1 MKSLLYSLVISLLV
15 SLPALAQN
23 EGISFQGLARNAA
36 GEVLVSQKISLR
48 LSILL
53 GSESGAVVYVETRQV
68 TTNPQ
73 GIFALV
79 VGDGTANSKTG
90 NFSTIDWSTTA
101 KFIKVEMD
109 PNAGL
114 NFIAMGTSKLQTV
127 PFAYYAFGVDA
138 ENVDGILPL
147 GSGGTGVASIAD
159 LKKSLGVDQ
168 VDNTTDANKP
178 LSAASQAALS
188 TKANTADVTTSLA
201 SKVDKVT
208 GKELSTNDYTTVEK
222 AKLAAISGTN
232 TGDQDLSA
240 FATRTQLE
248 TKVDKEPG
256 KGLSTN
262 DYTTAE
268 KVKLAAITGNA
279 TGPTGPVGPAGA
291 TGPQGL
297 PGAAGPTGAI
307 GPQGPIGLT
316 GPAGATGATGL
327 LSIGNEAGNTPY
339 WNGTQWVVNS
349 SNLYNNG
356 SNLGIGTTSPSEK
369 LEVVGN
375 VKTSGTLTAGAITYP
390 NTAGTNGQVLTSNGL
405 GTASWTTAAA
415 ASGVNSVGTISG
427 SSTANGASITAGVL
441 NLAPADAT
449 NGGIVTTGNQ
459 AFSGGKVFNDNIQ
472 VNSVRIGAPGSAGSA
487 NTMLGAYS
495 FQYGAPGGNNTGVGT
510 MSLASITNSTNG
522 GSPGGNDN
530 TAVGSNAIRQGQGAS
545 NGNRNT
551 AVGSAA
557 LTNASDA
564 SDNTA
569 LGYATLPIATGGAN
583 TAVGSNSLAAI
594 TSGTNN
600 TAIGYG
606 ATVSSGTQ
614 TNSTA
619 IGNGAIVAASNT
631 IQLGNTSVTNV
642 NTSGTLT
649 AGAITYPNSA
659 GTNGYYLKTDGTGTA
674 SWAAV
679 SGDGVP
685 YTGATGAVNLGSYD
699 LTVNGVKVGKG
710 LANIADNT
718 AVGIN
723 ALNAASTSG
732 GANSAF
738 GYQALQANT
747 TGGSGNSAFGYKALP
762 ANTSGYNNTAIGASS
777 LLSNT
782 AGFNNI
788 GIGASSLV
796 FNTEGDY
803 NIAVG
808 SGTLQQNKLGNT
820 NIAIGR
826 EAGFHL
832 NSYNFSSGT
841 GSGNIFIGYQSGI
854 SRNRGSNN
862 TAIGQQSLYSYTVD
876 FYDYSNTAAFG
887 VQSGFNNTTNNN
899 TYLGS
904 YADVDYTTNSSI
916 TNATAVGYQAKVVA
930 SNSIQLGNTSVT
942 NVKTSGTITA
952 GDVTYPKTHGT
963 SGQVLTTSGS
973 GALTWAAASSS
984 SGVPY
989 TGASQAVNLGNYDLT
1004 VNGMTIGTGKVS
1016 GAATLNTIVGEY
1028 ALNRTTSTF
1037 RGTDNTAIGHKSMGN
1052 ETASATSAGTKN
1064 TAVGSWTLQ
1073 TNSGQENSA
1082 VGVGAMQ
1089 QNSSG
1094 SQNTGIGNMALNINS
1109 TGSNNTAIGYAADV
1123 SANNLSNA
1131 TAIGN
1136 GAKVAAS
1143 NTIQLGNTDV
1153 TNVNTSGSLT
1163 ANGVKIGRGAGN
1175 VSTNTAAGSN
1185 ALGSNT
1191 SGGNNTA
1198 VGNGALQTNTTG
1210 TGNTAIGRS
1219 ALQTASTGVDN
1230 TALGYNALLGNTTG
1244 SNNVGIGVV
1253 AGANTTTGDYNI
1265 SIGKQALQQNTT
1277 GSTNV
1282 AVGAGS
1288 IDQMTT
1294 GSNNAVLGGFAG
1306 RYFGTGMS
1314 NNNTGMSSSILI
1326 GYDTRPKLNNGSN
1339 EIVIGTSAIGNGSN
1353 TTTIGGDS
1361 NTDTYLKGNVHVSN
1375 QIKISGGTPGVGK
1388 VLTSDANGLAS
1399 WTPASTELPT
1409 SANTGD
1415 MLYWNG
1421 SAWVVIAAIANEGA
1435 TLQLIGGVPTW
1446 TGGTPPPP
1454 PSVTSL
1460 TGRVWMDRNLG
1471 ASQVATSS
1479 TDANSYG
1486 DLYQWGRSAD
1496 GHQLRTSGS
1505 TNTLSST
1512 DVPGNDYF
1520 IIVTNSYFP
1529 FDWRSTRN
1537 NNLWQGVNGV
1547 NNPCPAGFRL
1557 PTQAEWEAEFATWSS
1572 QNTAGAFASPLKLT
1586 VAGFR
1591 WRQNGSI
1598 LDLNDWG
1605 RYWSSTVSGDFSLD
1619 LTFNTSSAGM
1629 VNEGRAEAVSVRCIM
1644 N

>member
-159 LKKSLGVDQ
+159 LKTSLGVDQ
-168 VDNTTDANKP
+168 VDNTADANKP

-208 GKELSTNDYTTVEK
+208 GKELSTNDYTTAEK

-268 KVKLAAITGNA
+268 KDKLAAITGNA
-279 TGPTGPVGPAGA
+279 TGPAGPVGPAGA

-297 PGAAGPTGAI
+297 PGAAGPTGAT

-405 GTASWTTAAA
+405 GTASWTTAGA

-685 YTGATGAVNLGSYD
+685 YTGATGAVNLGAYD

-723 ALNAASTSG
+723 ALNAAAPSG

-747 TGGSGNSAFGYKALP
+747 GVGNSAFGYKALP

-782 AGFNNI
+782 TGYDNI

-803 NIAVG
+803 NIGIGAG
-808 SGTLQQNKLGNT
+808 ALQGNKLGNT

-826 EAGFHL
+826 QAGFNL
-832 NSYNFSSGT
+832 NSYDYSRGT
-841 GSGNIFIGYQSGI
+841 GGGNIFVGYQAGI

-862 TAIGQQSLYSYTVD
+862 TAIGHQSLYSYTVD

-887 VQSGFNNTTNNN
+887 VQSGFNNRTNNN
-899 TYLGS
+899 TFLG
-904 YADVDYTTNSSI
+904 AFTDVDYTINSSI
-916 TNATAVGYQAKVVA
+916 TNATAVGYQAKV
-930 SNSIQLGNTSVT
+930 T
-942 NVKTSGTITA
+942 
-952 GDVTYPKTHGT
+952 
-963 SGQVLTTSGS
+963 
-973 GALTWAAASSS
+973 
-984 SGVPY
+984 
-989 TGASQAVNLGNYDLT
+989 
-1004 VNGMTIGTGKVS
+1004 
-1016 GAATLNTIVGEY
+1016 
-1028 ALNRTTSTF
+1028 
-1037 RGTDNTAIGHKSMGN
+1037 
-1052 ETASATSAGTKN
+1052 
-1064 TAVGSWTLQ
+1064 
-1073 TNSGQENSA
+1073 
-1082 VGVGAMQ
+1082 
-1089 QNSSG
+1089 
-1094 SQNTGIGNMALNINS
+1094 
-1109 TGSNNTAIGYAADV
+1109 
-1123 SANNLSNA
+1123 
-1131 TAIGN
+1131 
-1136 GAKVAAS
+1136 AS

-1191 SGGNNTA
+1191 SGSNNTA
-1198 VGNGALQTNTTG
+1198 VGNGALQTNATG
-1210 TGNTAIGRS
+1210 GFNTSVGSDALKMNTGSYNVAVGSNALKNNAGGDSNTAMGFGSNASHTSGSNNASFGTSALASNTGSGNTAIGSS
-1219 ALQTASTGVDN
+1219 ADVYAGISNATAVGFQALAAASN
-1230 TALGYNALLGNTTG
+1230 TIQLGNTSVTNVNTSGTITAGDVTYPKTHG
-1244 SNNVGIGVV
+1244 S
-1253 AGANTTTGDYNI
+1253 ANQVL
-1265 SIGKQALQQNTT
+1265 STT
-1277 GSTNV
+1277 GS
-1282 AVGAGS
+1282 
-1288 IDQMTT
+1288 
-1294 GSNNAVLGGFAG
+1294 
-1306 RYFGTGMS
+1306 GT
-1314 NNNTGMSSSILI
+1314 
-1326 GYDTRPKLNNGSN
+1326 
-1339 EIVIGTSAIGNGSN
+1339 
-1353 TTTIGGDS
+1353 
-1361 NTDTYLKGNVHVSN
+1361 
-1375 QIKISGGTPGVGK
+1375 
-1388 VLTSDANGLAS
+1388 LA
-1399 WTPASTELPT
+1399 WTTPATGLP
-1409 SANTGD
+1409 SSGNTAGD

-1421 SAWVVIAAIANEGA
+1421 SAWVKVAAGANGQ
-1435 TLQLIGGVPTW
+1435 TLTFYN
-1446 TGGTPPPP
+1446 GTPVWITTNNQFANTVL
-1454 PSVTSL
+1454 SVT
-1460 TGRVWMDRNLG
+1460 GKIWMDRNLG
-1471 ASQVATSS
+1471 ASRVATSS

-1629 VNEGRAEAVSVRCIM
+1629 INEGRAEAVSVRCIM

>member
-1 MKSLLYSLVISLLV
+1 MKRLLYSLVIYLLV

-36 GEVLVSQKISLR
+36 GEVLVNQKISLR

-53 GSESGAVVYVETRQV
+53 DSESGTVAYVETRQV

-73 GIFALV
+73 GIFAV
-79 VGDGTANSKTG
+79 VLGDANTLTKSTD
-90 NFSTIDWSTTA
+90 FSTINWTPA
-101 KFIKVEMD
+101 PKFIKVEMD
-109 PNAGL
+109 PNAGT
-114 NFIAMGTSKLQTV
+114 NFTSMGTSKLQAV
-127 PFAYYAFGVDA
+127 PFAFYAYGVDA
-138 ENVDGILPL
+138 ENVEGILPL

-159 LKKSLGVDQ
+159 LKTNLGVDQ
-168 VDNTTDANKP
+168 VDNTADANKP
-178 LSAASQAALS
+178 LSAASQVALS

-248 TKVDKEPG
+248 TKVDKEAG

-279 TGPTGPVGPAGA
+279 TGPAGPVGPAGA

-297 PGAAGPTGAI
+297 AGAAGAAGPTGAT

-685 YTGATGAVNLGSYD
+685 YSGATGAVNLGAYD

-762 ANTSGYNNTAIGASS
+762 ANTSGFDNTAIGASS

-782 AGFNNI
+782 TGNNNI

-803 NIAVG
+803 NIGVG
-808 SGTLQQNKLGNT
+808 AGALQGNKLGNT

-826 EAGFHL
+826 QAGFNL

-841 GSGNIFIGYQSGI
+841 GGGNIFVGYQAGI

-862 TAIGQQSLYSYTVD
+862 TAIGHQSLYSYTVD

-887 VQSGFNNTTNNN
+887 VQSGFNNRTNNN
-899 TYLGS
+899 TFLG
-904 YADVDYTTNSSI
+904 ALTDVDYTINSSI
-916 TNATAVGYQAKVVA
+916 TNATAVGYQAKV
-930 SNSIQLGNTSVT
+930 T
-942 NVKTSGTITA
+942 
-952 GDVTYPKTHGT
+952 
-963 SGQVLTTSGS
+963 
-973 GALTWAAASSS
+973 
-984 SGVPY
+984 
-989 TGASQAVNLGNYDLT
+989 
-1004 VNGMTIGTGKVS
+1004 
-1016 GAATLNTIVGEY
+1016 
-1028 ALNRTTSTF
+1028 
-1037 RGTDNTAIGHKSMGN
+1037 
-1052 ETASATSAGTKN
+1052 
-1064 TAVGSWTLQ
+1064 
-1073 TNSGQENSA
+1073 
-1082 VGVGAMQ
+1082 
-1089 QNSSG
+1089 
-1094 SQNTGIGNMALNINS
+1094 
-1109 TGSNNTAIGYAADV
+1109 
-1123 SANNLSNA
+1123 
-1131 TAIGN
+1131 
-1136 GAKVAAS
+1136 AS

-1191 SGGNNTA
+1191 SGSNNTA
-1198 VGNGALQTNTTG
+1198 VGNGALQTNATG
-1210 TGNTAIGRS
+1210 GFNTSVGSDALKMNTGSYNVAVGSNALKNNAGGDSNTAMGFGSNASHTSGSNNASFGTSALASNTGSGNTAIGSS
-1219 ALQTASTGVDN
+1219 ADVYAGISNATAVGFQALAAASN
-1230 TALGYNALLGNTTG
+1230 TIQLGNTSVTNVNTSGTITAGTVTYPNTHG
-1244 SNNVGIGVV
+1244 S
-1253 AGANTTTGDYNI
+1253 ANQVL
-1265 SIGKQALQQNTT
+1265 STT
-1277 GSTNV
+1277 GSGTL
-1282 AVGAGS
+1282 AW
-1288 IDQMTT
+1288 TT
-1294 GSNNAVLGGFAG
+1294 PSGGVS
-1306 RYFGTGMS
+1306 GTGTQ
-1314 NNNTGMSSSILI
+1314 N
-1326 GYDTRPKLNNGSN
+1326 Y
-1339 EIVIGTSAIGNGSN
+1339 
-1353 TTTIGGDS
+1353 
-1361 NTDTYLKGNVHVSN
+1361 VS
-1375 QIKISGGTPGVGK
+1375 KYGSGGTSLANSSIFDNGTSVGINTASPGSSFKLDVNGATNIASNLVVQGMTIGVGNSAAQ
-1388 VLTSDANGLAS
+1388 TS
-1399 WTPASTELPT
+1399 
-1409 SANTGD
+1409 
-1415 MLYWNG
+1415 
-1421 SAWVVIAAIANEGA
+1421 
-1435 TLQLIGGVPTW
+1435 
-1446 TGGTPPPP
+1446 
-1454 PSVTSL
+1454 
-1460 TGRVWMDRNLG
+1460 
-1471 ASQVATSS
+1471 
-1479 TDANSYG
+1479 
-1486 DLYQWGRSAD
+1486 
-1496 GHQLRTSGS
+1496 
-1505 TNTLSST
+1505 
-1512 DVPGNDYF
+1512 
-1520 IIVTNSYFP
+1520 
-1529 FDWRSTRN
+1529 
-1537 NNLWQGVNGV
+1537 
-1547 NNPCPAGFRL
+1547 NP
-1557 PTQAEWEAEFATWSS
+1557 W
-1572 QNTAGAFASPLKLT
+1572 
-1586 VAGFR
+1586 
-1591 WRQNGSI
+1591 
-1598 LDLNDWG
+1598 
-1605 RYWSSTVSGDFSLD
+1605 
-1619 LTFNTSSAGM
+1619 
-1629 VNEGRAEAVSVRCIM
+1629 
-1644 N
+1644 